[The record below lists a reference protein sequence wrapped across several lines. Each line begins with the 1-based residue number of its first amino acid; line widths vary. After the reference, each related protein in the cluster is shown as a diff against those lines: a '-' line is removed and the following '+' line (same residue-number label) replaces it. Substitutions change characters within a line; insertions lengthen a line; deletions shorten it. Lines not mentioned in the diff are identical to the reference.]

1 MLSSLDNVRNMAMFP
16 YTQAVRTYVAAH
28 PEMYDLAV
36 MLRSPLY
43 EMVRVRGKERTLSAL
58 NNMETGERRLS
69 TEEEC
74 RQEIL
79 SFAVSRMICSV
90 IGDRFLVNRVA
101 VTEGK
106 AAGALLAR
114 NHALIM
120 PMAKEFGIE
129 PVEEEEGKGVY
140 SIHFTAF
147 LKYSSKMRSPDWKL
161 LYQRLRKGRVTVDRQ
176 RLIRLVEQAV
186 TDHLSERLPPYT
198 DEIRSSLS
206 AEIHEVATVLNEK
219 KAEFQKNNLGDI
231 SEARYPPCMKEILR
245 QIQSSQNVPQMGRF
259 AIVTFLHAI
268 GMSAEQIFDLF
279 SSVPDFRAD
288 KTRYQIEHITGR
300 ISSTEYSVP
309 ECSTMK
315 SYGICY
321 NPDSLCGREWM
332 KHPLTYYI
340 TKGRPAKSPS
350 RKRSPSRQP

>member
-1 MLSSLDNVRNMAMFP
+1 MLSSISNMRNMAMFP
-16 YTQAVRTYVAAH
+16 YTKAVREHIAAH

-36 MLRSPLY
+36 VLRSPLY

-58 NNMETGERRLS
+58 TDMATGGRS
-69 TEEEC
+69 FTTDEEC
-74 RQEIL
+74 RREIL

-114 NHALIM
+114 NHALLM
-120 PMAKEFGIE
+120 PMAAEFGID
-129 PVEEEEGKGVY
+129 PIEEHDGSGMY

-147 LKYSSKMRSPDWKL
+147 LKYSSKMRSPEWKL
-161 LYQRLRKGRVTVDRQ
+161 LYQRIKRGRVAVDEH
-176 RLIRLVEQAV
+176 RLIRLVEQAI

-198 DEIRSSLS
+198 DEIRSALS
-206 AEIHEVATVLNEK
+206 AEIHEVVTALNEK

-231 SEARYPPCMKEILR
+231 SEARYPPCMKEILH
-245 QIQSSQNVPQMGRF
+245 QIQTSQNVPQMGRF

-321 NPDSLCGREWM
+321 NPDGLCDKEWM

-340 TKGRPAKSPS
+340 TKGRPAKSPA
-350 RKRSPSRQP
+350 RKRPPSRRQ